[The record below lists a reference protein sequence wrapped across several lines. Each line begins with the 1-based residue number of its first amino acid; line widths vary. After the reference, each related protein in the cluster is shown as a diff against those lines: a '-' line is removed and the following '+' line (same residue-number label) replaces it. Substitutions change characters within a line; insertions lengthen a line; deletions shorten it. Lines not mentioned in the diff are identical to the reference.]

1 VFVRILTRLAKAP
14 TVQQGAIVPRS
25 LSLLDPDA
33 IVLVCAA
40 RLRSSDVCLAC
51 LHADATFEL
60 LTGAWEQLLGYRR
73 AEFSTLRLG
82 DLLAA
87 DRAAAAAS
95 LQQLLDRR
103 RADPVL
109 VQVRV
114 KGGGVRSL
122 NVYRRFE
129 DQAPSVYFA
138 CEPFEEEKAPK
149 SVISWPSSALSA
161 T

>member
-1 VFVRILTRLAKAP
+1 
-14 TVQQGAIVPRS
+14 VPRA
-25 LSLLDPDA
+25 LSLLDPNA
-33 IVLVCAA
+33 IVLVCAG

-73 AEFSTLRLG
+73 AELSGLRLAE
-82 DLLAA
+82 LLGANG
-87 DRAAAAAS
+87 AAAATS
-95 LQQLLDRR
+95 LQLLLDRR
-103 RADPVL
+103 RVDPVL

-114 KGGGVRSL
+114 KGGAVRSL

-149 SVISWPSSALSA
+149 SASSWPSSALSVM
-161 T
+161 

>member
-1 VFVRILTRLAKAP
+1 MFVRVLTRLAKPA
-14 TVQQGAIVPRS
+14 TVHQGAIVPRS
-25 LSLLDPDA
+25 LLLLNPDA
-33 IVLVCAA
+33 IVLVCAG

-51 LHADATFEL
+51 LHANATFEL

-73 AEFSTLRLG
+73 AELSALRLG

-87 DRAAAAAS
+87 DRAMAAAS
-95 LQQLLDRR
+95 FQQLLDRER
-103 RADPVL
+103 PDPVL

-114 KGGGVRSL
+114 KGGAVRAL

-138 CEPFEEEKAPK
+138 CEPFEEEKPPK
-149 SVISWPSSALSA
+149 SAMSWPSSALSVV
-161 T
+161 